1 MDMFQ
6 KLEKAL
12 RKTYQIRKNKI
23 FIIQFIFSLN
33 VLNAQIDQRFDLYD
47 WEIIRQNESINSI
60 SEGYK
65 YIYFATN
72 ANGLLRYNKF
82 SRKFDPN
89 LFLGQGIKSN
99 KIKHVYVDKNTGI
112 LWIIGNKGLE
122 FSNSREGN
130 WNTSQFDDL
139 SINFLKDIYDL
150 GSSKNFLWIKTSS
163 RYIKLDNI
171 GGSFLGFFTYPDE
184 EDIDWGDIN
193 LKNRYSLSDLSFD
206 NYFVEEGWLLGN
218 NSASDKNGV
227 FHSYN
232 AFLKTDNGFSFIGL
246 SNGQLLFIDD
256 FSKTISP
263 KTVGIIV
270 SVPLTVSI
278 EDKLWLGGINNTLT
292 SGISS
297 IDNNFRE
304 INNLLDSNYSGF
316 FEADFYSSEIID
328 NEVWFGSDG
337 KVVIYDKIDNF
348 FRTLGYE
355 KRIPDK
361 RIEFIKYIDDK
372 VYIASINDLIVV
384 DKKSK
389 KIINSQISNLI
400 KNNNLSIDY
409 LDVIDSKLYL
419 SIEGRVYVFDKEES
433 VNIEKFEF
441 LLNDNFRVD
450 GIYGDDD
457 FLFFSSERGVI
468 STRDN
473 QFIPSTIYFNHKVN
487 DVLLINQNLFIGTSG
502 GLAIYNLE
510 EKQLNNFY
518 DYSFIRNIF
527 KMELVNEFLV
537 LLTSAGLIKL
547 RLSL

>member
-1 MDMFQ
+1 MFQ

-12 RKTYQIRKNKI
+12 RKTYQKRKNKI
-23 FIIQFIFSLN
+23 LVIQFIFSLN

-65 YIYFATN
+65 YIFFATN

-99 KIKHVYVDKNTGI
+99 RIKHVYVDKNTGI

-130 WNTSQFDDL
+130 WNTSQFDGL

-193 LKNRYSLSDLSFD
+193 FKNRYSLSGLSFD
-206 NYFVEEGWLLGN
+206 NYFVEEGWLLGK

-227 FHSYN
+227 FHNYN
-232 AFLKTDNGFSFIGL
+232 AFLRTESGFSFIGL

-256 FSKTISP
+256 LSKTISP
-263 KTVGIIV
+263 KTVGITV

-278 EDKLWLGGINNTLT
+278 EDKLWLGGINHTLS

-337 KVVIYDKIDNF
+337 KVVIYNKIDNF

-361 RIEFIKYIDDK
+361 RVEFIKYIDDK
-372 VYIASINDLIVV
+372 VYIASTNDLIVL

-409 LDVIDSKLYL
+409 LDVIDNELYL
-419 SIEGRVYVFDKEES
+419 SIDGRVYIFDKEES
-433 VNIEKFEF
+433 INIEKFEF

-450 GIYGDDD
+450 GIYGDSN

-473 QFIPSTIYFNHKVN
+473 QFIPSTIYFNNKVN
-487 DVLLINQNLFIGTSG
+487 DVLLVNQNLFIGTSG

-537 LLTSAGLIKL
+537 LLTSTGLIKL

>member
-1 MDMFQ
+1 MFQ

-12 RKTYQIRKNKI
+12 RKTYQKRKNKI
-23 FIIQFIFSLN
+23 LVIQFIFSLN

-65 YIYFATN
+65 YIFFATN

-99 KIKHVYVDKNTGI
+99 RIKHVYVDKNTGI

-130 WNTSQFDDL
+130 WNTSQFDGL

-193 LKNRYSLSDLSFD
+193 FKNRYSLSGLSFD
-206 NYFVEEGWLLGN
+206 NYFVEEGWLLGK

-227 FHSYN
+227 FHNYN
-232 AFLKTDNGFSFIGL
+232 AFLRTESGFSFIGL

-256 FSKTISP
+256 LSKTISP
-263 KTVGIIV
+263 KTVGITV

-278 EDKLWLGGINNTLT
+278 EDKLWLGGINHTLS

-337 KVVIYDKIDNF
+337 KVVIYNKIDNF

-361 RIEFIKYIDDK
+361 RVEFIKYIDDK
-372 VYIASINDLIVV
+372 VYIASTNDLIVL

-409 LDVIDSKLYL
+409 LDVIDNELYL
-419 SIEGRVYVFDKEES
+419 SIDGRVYIFDKEES
-433 VNIEKFEF
+433 INIEKFEF

-473 QFIPSTIYFNHKVN
+473 QFIPSTIYFNNKVN
-487 DVLLINQNLFIGTSG
+487 DVLLVNQNLFIGTSG

-537 LLTSAGLIKL
+537 LLTSTGLIKL

>member
-1 MDMFQ
+1 MFQ

-372 VYIASINDLIVV
+372 VYIASINDLIVL

>member
-12 RKTYQIRKNKI
+12 RRTYQKRKNKI
-23 FIIQFIFSLN
+23 LVIQFIFSLN

-65 YIYFATN
+65 YIFFATN

-99 KIKHVYVDKNTGI
+99 RIKHVYVDKNTGI

-130 WNTSQFDDL
+130 WNTSQFDGL

-193 LKNRYSLSDLSFD
+193 FKNRYSLSGLSFD
-206 NYFVEEGWLLGN
+206 NYFVEEGWLLGK

-227 FHSYN
+227 FHNYN
-232 AFLKTDNGFSFIGL
+232 AFLRTESGFSFIGL

-256 FSKTISP
+256 LSKTISP
-263 KTVGIIV
+263 KTVGITV

-278 EDKLWLGGINNTLT
+278 EDKLWLGGINHTLS

-337 KVVIYDKIDNF
+337 KVVIYNKIDNF

-361 RIEFIKYIDDK
+361 RVEFIKYIDDK
-372 VYIASINDLIVV
+372 VYIASTNDLIVL

-409 LDVIDSKLYL
+409 LDVIDNELYL
-419 SIEGRVYVFDKEES
+419 SIDGRVYIFDKEES
-433 VNIEKFEF
+433 INIEKFEF

-450 GIYGDDD
+450 GIYGDSN

-473 QFIPSTIYFNHKVN
+473 QFIPSTIYFNNKVN
-487 DVLLINQNLFIGTSG
+487 DVLLVNQNLFIGTSG

-537 LLTSAGLIKL
+537 LLTSTGLIKL

>member
-372 VYIASINDLIVV
+372 VYIASINDLIVL

-409 LDVIDSKLYL
+409 LDVIDNELYL
-419 SIEGRVYVFDKEES
+419 SIDGRVYIFDKEES
-433 VNIEKFEF
+433 INIEKFEF

>member
-23 FIIQFIFSLN
+23 LIIQFIFSLN

-65 YIYFATN
+65 YIYFATD

-112 LWIIGNKGLE
+112 LWIVGNIGLE

-130 WNTSQFDDL
+130 WQTSQFDDL

-193 LKNRYSLSDLSFD
+193 FKNRYSLSDLSFD

-227 FHSYN
+227 FHNYN
-232 AFLKTDNGFSFIGL
+232 AFLRTENGFSFIGL
-246 SNGQLLFIDD
+246 SNGQLLFIDE

-278 EDKLWLGGINNTLT
+278 KDKLWLGGINNTLT

-361 RIEFIKYIDDK
+361 RIEFIKYIDNK
-372 VYIASINDLIVV
+372 VYIASTNDLIVL

-409 LDVIDSKLYL
+409 LDVIDNKLYL
-419 SIEGRVYVFDKEES
+419 SIDGKVYVFDKEERI
-433 VNIEKFEF
+433 NIEKFEF

-450 GIYGDDD
+450 GIYGDEN

-468 STRDN
+468 STKDN
-473 QFIPSTIYFNHKVN
+473 QFIPSTIYFNNKVN
-487 DVLLINQNLFIGTSG
+487 DVLFVNQNLFIGTSG

-537 LLTSAGLIKL
+537 LLTSTGLIKL

>member
-12 RKTYQIRKNKI
+12 RKTYQKRKNKI
-23 FIIQFIFSLN
+23 LVIQFIFSLN

-65 YIYFATN
+65 YIFFATN

-99 KIKHVYVDKNTGI
+99 RIKHVYVDKNTGI

-130 WNTSQFDDL
+130 WNTSQFDGL

-193 LKNRYSLSDLSFD
+193 FKNRYSLSGLSFD
-206 NYFVEEGWLLGN
+206 NYFVEEGWLLGK

-227 FHSYN
+227 FHNYN
-232 AFLKTDNGFSFIGL
+232 AFLRTESGFSFIGL

-256 FSKTISP
+256 LSKTISP
-263 KTVGIIV
+263 KTVGITV

-278 EDKLWLGGINNTLT
+278 EDKLWLGGINHTLS

-337 KVVIYDKIDNF
+337 KVVIYNKIDNF

-361 RIEFIKYIDDK
+361 RVEFIKYIDDK
-372 VYIASINDLIVV
+372 VYIASTNDLIVL

-409 LDVIDSKLYL
+409 LDVIDNELYL
-419 SIEGRVYVFDKEES
+419 SIDGRVYIFDKEES
-433 VNIEKFEF
+433 INIEKFEF

-450 GIYGDDD
+450 GIYGDSN

-473 QFIPSTIYFNHKVN
+473 QFIPSTIYFNNKVN
-487 DVLLINQNLFIGTSG
+487 DVLLVNQNLFIGTSG

-537 LLTSAGLIKL
+537 LLTSTGLIKL

>member
-23 FIIQFIFSLN
+23 LIIQFIFSLN

-65 YIYFATN
+65 YIYFATD

-112 LWIIGNKGLE
+112 LWIVGNIGLE

-130 WNTSQFDDL
+130 WQTSQFDDL

-193 LKNRYSLSDLSFD
+193 FKNRYSLSDLSFD

-227 FHSYN
+227 FHNYN
-232 AFLKTDNGFSFIGL
+232 AFLRTENGFSFIGL
-246 SNGQLLFIDD
+246 SNGQLLFIDE

-278 EDKLWLGGINNTLT
+278 KDKLWLGGINNTLT

-361 RIEFIKYIDDK
+361 RIEFIKYIDNK
-372 VYIASINDLIVV
+372 VYISSINDLIVL

-409 LDVIDSKLYL
+409 LDVIDNKLYL
-419 SIEGRVYVFDKEES
+419 SIDGKVYVFDKEERI
-433 VNIEKFEF
+433 NIEKFEF

-450 GIYGDDD
+450 GIYGDEN

-468 STRDN
+468 STKDN
-473 QFIPSTIYFNHKVN
+473 QFIPSTIYFNNKVN
-487 DVLLINQNLFIGTSG
+487 DVLFVNQNLFIGTSG

-537 LLTSAGLIKL
+537 LLTSTGLIKL

>member
-372 VYIASINDLIVV
+372 VYIASINDLIVL

>member
-23 FIIQFIFSLN
+23 LIIQFIFSLN

-60 SEGYK
+60 SEGFK

-184 EDIDWGDIN
+184 KDIDWGDIN
-193 LKNRYSLSDLSFD
+193 FKNRYSLTDLSFD

-232 AFLKTDNGFSFIGL
+232 AFLRSENGFSFIGL

-304 INNLLDSNYSGF
+304 INNLFDSNYSGF

-372 VYIASINDLIVV
+372 VYIASINDLIVL

-409 LDVIDSKLYL
+409 LDVIDNKLYL
-419 SIEGRVYVFDKEES
+419 SIDGRVYVFDKEES
-433 VNIEKFEF
+433 INIEKFEF

-450 GIYGDDD
+450 GIYGDNN

-473 QFIPSTIYFNHKVN
+473 QFIPSTIYFNNKVN
-487 DVLLINQNLFIGTSG
+487 DVLLVNQNLFIGTSG

-537 LLTSAGLIKL
+537 LLTSTGLIKL

>member
-372 VYIASINDLIVV
+372 VYIASINDLIVL

-409 LDVIDSKLYL
+409 LDVIDNELYL
-419 SIEGRVYVFDKEES
+419 SIDGRVYIFDKEES
-433 VNIEKFEF
+433 INIEKFEF

-473 QFIPSTIYFNHKVN
+473 QFIPSTIYFNNKVN
-487 DVLLINQNLFIGTSG
+487 DVLLVNQNLFIGTSG